1 MRRARGLGLVV
12 ILLAIGLLAVAAGA
26 VVTLG
31 TRSLALSR
39 AGAERDQALLAADAG
54 LALTC
59 KELLVNPTFAGFTLW
74 RDLRVTRA
82 SYRTAITHGP
92 GTASNGIAV
101 PDGLHY
107 ILAEGRCNGQ
117 VRQVGTMVTLATT
130 NFKLAAFAAENID
143 LRHGSVVESYNSDH
157 GEYPAQRGG
166 GADVATNNTANG
178 SVVLRDEAEIFG
190 DVLTGPGSR
199 PNAVTKGPSA
209 TIHGRVRE
217 MNRLRQFDPVTLP
230 PGDDPSLQPD
240 VSYTGG
246 HVALSPGTYGDLIL
260 TGGTHLQLE
269 SGVPY
274 VFNSVTMQDDSAF
287 VLDDDVSA
295 PIQLYVAETFDMS
308 GGSVVNKTTKPT
320 MLRFMARADSI
331 TLNGRGTKAYF
342 VVYAP
347 QAKITVTSR
356 AKIFGALIGKKID
369 LLDDALLAY
378 DKALRNDPGPATDVD
393 VVSRQEF

>member
-1 MRRARGLGLVV
+1 MKRGRGMALVI
-12 ILLAIGLLAVAAGA
+12 ILLATALLAAAAGA
-26 VVTLG
+26 VVSLG

-39 AGAERDQALLAADAG
+39 LGADREQALLAADAG

-59 KELLVNPTFAGFTLW
+59 QELLLNSTFGGYTAW
-74 RDLRVTRA
+74 RDLRVTGA
-82 SYRTAITHGP
+82 SYRTTITHGP
-92 GTASNGIAV
+92 GTAPNGVSV

-107 ILAEGRCNGQ
+107 VLAEGRSHGQ
-117 VRQVGTMVTLATT
+117 TRQVGTMVTLAST

-143 LRHGSVVESYNSDH
+143 LRHGSVVESYNSDY
-157 GEYPAQRGG
+157 GEYPAKRGG

-190 DVLTGPGSR
+190 DVLTGPGSHS
-199 PNAVTKGPSA
+199 NAVIQGPSA

-230 PGDDPSLQPD
+230 ADPSAEPD
-240 VSYTGG
+240 LAFTGG
-246 HVALSPGTYGDLIL
+246 HVPLPPGTYGDLVL
-260 TGGTHLQLE
+260 SGGTHLELE
-269 SGVPY
+269 AGVPY
-274 VFNSVTMQDDSAF
+274 VFKSVTMRDDSAF
-287 VLDDDVSA
+287 VLDEHLSA
-295 PIQLYVAETFDMS
+295 PIQMFVAGTFDMS

-320 MLRFMARADSI
+320 MLRFMAQADDI
-331 TLNGRGTKAYF
+331 TLNGRGTHAYF

-369 LLDDALLAY
+369 LLDDARLAY
-378 DKALRNDPGPATDVD
+378 DKALRNDPGPTTDVEI
-393 VVSRQEF
+393 VSRQEF